1 MAARYRRLGFIGI
14 PLVAAL
20 VGCASSPGS
29 DGPCNP
35 QQLPKLVGI
44 TNVNYLLRGVATELC
59 PLTCPPGPNGVATCN
74 ERDLSYSV
82 LVPDF
87 QNLDTYVPGSVGLY
101 MGEQMRAALSQ
112 QCHSQIVQADFGKYF
127 RLSGDGLAVL
137 TRNPND
143 IQNDEHRMQDVV
155 VGTYSF
161 QGNKLSL
168 FVRKTQ
174 GSTGMIKKMVAR
186 DIQYSCQGGQFSIRE
201 DASLLRP

>member
-44 TNVNYLLRGVATELC
+44 TNVNYLLRGVANELC

-74 ERDLSYSV
+74 ERDLSHSV

-143 IQNDEHRMQDVV
+143 IQNEEHRMQDVV

-201 DASLLRP
+201 DASFPRP

>member
-20 VGCASSPGS
+20 VSCASSPGS

-44 TNVNYLLRGVATELC
+44 TNVNYLLRGVANELC

-74 ERDLSYSV
+74 ERDLSHSV

-143 IQNDEHRMQDVV
+143 IQNEEHRMQDVV

-201 DASLLRP
+201 DASLPRP

>member
-1 MAARYRRLGFIGI
+1 MTTRYRLGWLGI

-20 VGCASSPGS
+20 VGCASPS
-29 DGPCNP
+29 GPTATCSP

-44 TNVNYLLRGVATELC
+44 TNVNYLLRGVASELC
-59 PLTCPPGPNGVATCN
+59 PLTCPPGRNGVASCQ
-74 ERDLSYSV
+74 ERDLSRSV

-112 QCHSQIVQADFGKYF
+112 QCASQIVQADFGKYF

-143 IQNDEHRMQDVV
+143 IQNDELRTQDVI

-168 FVRKTQ
+168 FVRKTH

-186 DIQYSCQGGQFSIRE
+186 DIQYSCQGGQYSIV
-201 DASLLRP
+201 APSATLP

>member
-1 MAARYRRLGFIGI
+1 M
-14 PLVAAL
+14 
-20 VGCASSPGS
+20 
-29 DGPCNP
+29 
-35 QQLPKLVGI
+35 PKLVGI
-44 TNVNYLLRGVATELC
+44 TNVNYLLRGVANELC

-74 ERDLSYSV
+74 ERDLSHSV

-143 IQNDEHRMQDVV
+143 IQNEEHRMQDVV

-201 DASLLRP
+201 DASLPRP

>member
-44 TNVNYLLRGVATELC
+44 TNVNYLLRGVASELC
-59 PLTCPPGPNGVATCN
+59 PLTCPPGPNGMATCH
-74 ERDLSYSV
+74 ERDLSHSV

-201 DASLLRP
+201 DASFPRP

>member
-44 TNVNYLLRGVATELC
+44 TNVNYLLRGVANELC

-74 ERDLSYSV
+74 ERDLSHSV

-143 IQNDEHRMQDVV
+143 IQNEEHRMQDVV

-186 DIQYSCQGGQFSIRE
+186 DIQYNCQGGQFSIRE
-201 DASLLRP
+201 DASLPRP

>member
-44 TNVNYLLRGVATELC
+44 TNVNYLLRGVANELC

-74 ERDLSYSV
+74 ERDLSHSV

-137 TRNPND
+137 THNPND
-143 IQNDEHRMQDVV
+143 IQNEEHRMQDVV

-201 DASLLRP
+201 DASLPRP

>member
-1 MAARYRRLGFIGI
+1 MATRYRLGWLGI

-20 VGCASSPGS
+20 VGCASPS
-29 DGPCNP
+29 GPTATCSP

-44 TNVNYLLRGVATELC
+44 TNVNYLLRGVGSELC
-59 PLTCPPGPNGVATCN
+59 PPTCPPGRNGVAGCE
-74 ERDLSYSV
+74 ER
-82 LVPDF
+82 DF

-112 QCHSQIVQADFGKYF
+112 QCASQIVQADFGKYF

-143 IQNDEHRMQDVV
+143 IQNDELRTQDVV

-168 FVRKTQ
+168 FVRKTH

-186 DIQYSCQGGQFSIRE
+186 DIQYSCQGGQYSIV
-201 DASLLRP
+201 APSATLP